1 MQSIIKM
8 MLNIVRKINLSI
20 DFANIV
26 IFFVI
31 SKFSTYYF
39 SFTFLKFQEMRQ
51 TFAEELESL
60 YLCSAVND

>member
-1 MQSIIKM
+1 M

-26 IFFVI
+26 IILVI
-31 SKFSTYYF
+31 SKFSTDYF
-39 SFTFLKFQEMRQ
+39 SFAFHNFQEMRQ
-51 TFAEELESL
+51 TFAEEPESL

>member
-1 MQSIIKM
+1 
-8 MLNIVRKINLSI
+8 MLNIVRKMIVSI

-26 IFFVI
+26 IIFVI

-39 SFTFLKFQEMRQ
+39 SFTFHNFQEMRQ
-51 TFAEELESL
+51 TFAEEPESL